1 MDDPFRRFLA
11 RSRVRKVVGYGL
23 GTVGVGL
30 LVAGFLPSRGDG
42 PPLNTAFG
50 FLALIVVASAVGGL
64 GPGIVASF
72 VGFLS
77 FNFFFLKPYGT
88 FVIASGDDVV
98 VLFVFLG
105 LSILIS
111 VLIARAS
118 ARADAAEARE
128 LELRTLQDLSRALVE
143 RPPDT
148 ESYASIVRLL
158 VSWFHFHDGAMF
170 IQRAGDSSGLEELVS
185 VNAEPGT
192 IPVASEGAGVER
204 FPLNIGT
211 RNLGLLVL
219 RSDRADV
226 PDPERRVLRAFSD
239 QLALVL
245 ERDRALR
252 VAVSGSRAETDP
264 QTIG

>member
-1 MDDPFRRFLA
+1 MDDPFRTYSA
-11 RSRVRKVVGYGL
+11 RSRTRELIGYAL
-23 GTVGVGL
+23 ATVGVGL
-30 LVAGFLPSRGDG
+30 LVAAFLPSRGDA

-50 FLALIVVASAVGGL
+50 FLALIVVASAVGGWA
-64 GPGIVASF
+64 PGILASF

-88 FVIASGDDVV
+88 FAIASGDDVV

-105 LSILIS
+105 LAILIS
-111 VLIARAS
+111 VLIARAT
-118 ARADAAEARE
+118 ARANAAEARE

-143 RPPDT
+143 QGPDPQ
-148 ESYASIVRLL
+148 SYASIVRLV
-158 VSWFHFHDGAMF
+158 VSWFHFRDAALF
-170 IQRAGDSSGLEELVS
+170 IQEAGDGSGLEELVS

-192 IPVASEGAGVER
+192 IPLTSEGEGVER

-219 RSDRADV
+219 RGDRTDT
-226 PDPERRVLRAFSD
+226 PDAERRVLRAFSD

-245 ERDRALR
+245 ERDRVLR
-252 VAVSGSRAETDP
+252 VAVSATRAAP
-264 QTIG
+264 SP

>member
-1 MDDPFRRFLA
+1 MDDPFRAFLA
-11 RSRVRKVVGYGL
+11 RSRVRKLIGYGL
-23 GTVGVGL
+23 GTVGVGV
-30 LVAGFLPSRGDG
+30 LVAAFLPSRGDG

-50 FLALIVVASAVGGL
+50 FLALIVVASATGGG
-64 GPGIVASF
+64 GPGILASF

-105 LSILIS
+105 LAILIS
-111 VLIARAS
+111 VLIARAT

-143 RPPDT
+143 QGPDP
-148 ESYASIVRLL
+148 ESYASIVRLV
-158 VSWFHFHDGAMF
+158 VSWFQFRDAALF
-170 IQRAGDSSGLEELVS
+170 IQEAGDASGLEELVT

-192 IPVASEGAGVER
+192 IPLATEGEGVER
-204 FPLNIGT
+204 FPLNIGN

-219 RSDRADV
+219 RGDRAEV

-245 ERDRALR
+245 ERDRVLR
-252 VAVSGSRAETDP
+252 VAVSASRGGQPLANP
-264 QTIG
+264 R

>member
-1 MDDPFRRFLA
+1 MDDRLRASLA
-11 RSRVRKVVGYGL
+11 RSRTRRMAGFVL
-23 GTVGVGL
+23 ATVGVGVVV
-30 LVAGFLPSRGDG
+30 VAFLPFRGDST
-42 PPLNTAFG
+42 PLNTAFA
-50 FLALIVVASAVGGL
+50 FLALVVVASAAGGW

-88 FVIASGDDVV
+88 FVIANGEDVV
-98 VLFVFLG
+98 LLFVFLG
-105 LSILIS
+105 LAILIS
-111 VLIARAS
+111 VLMARTT

-143 RPPDT
+143 QGPDP
-148 ESYASIVRLL
+148 ESYASTVRLV
-158 VSWFHFHDGAMF
+158 VSWFHFRDAALF
-170 IQRAGDSSGLEELVS
+170 IQAAGDNAGLEELVT
-185 VNAEPGT
+185 VNAETGV
-192 IPVASEGAGVER
+192 IPITSEGAGVER

-219 RSDRADV
+219 RGDRAEV

-245 ERDRALR
+245 ERDRVLR
-252 VAVSGSRAETDP
+252 VAVSGSHTETDP
-264 QTIG
+264 SSII

>member
-1 MDDPFRRFLA
+1 MEGPFRALLK
-11 RSRVRKVVGYGL
+11 RSRIRKLIGYGL
-23 GTVGVGL
+23 GTAGAGA
-30 LVAGFLPSRGDG
+30 LVAAFLPSRGDG

-50 FLALIVVASAVGGL
+50 FLALVVVASAVGGL
-64 GPGIVASF
+64 GAGIVASF

-105 LSILIS
+105 LAILIS
-111 VLIARAS
+111 VLMARAT

-143 RPPDT
+143 RGPDP
-148 ESYASIVRLL
+148 ESYASIVRLV
-158 VSWFHFHDGAMF
+158 VSWFHFRDGALF
-170 IQRAGDSSGLEELVS
+170 IQQGGDGSGLDEFVT

-192 IPVASEGAGVER
+192 VPVTSEGTGIER
-204 FPLNIGT
+204 LSLNVGN

-219 RSDRADV
+219 RGDRAEV

-245 ERDRALR
+245 ERDRVLR
-252 VAVSGSRAETDP
+252 VAVSASRAASNP
-264 QTIG
+264 

>member
-1 MDDPFRRFLA
+1 MDGPFRVSLA
-11 RSRVRKVVGYGL
+11 RSRVRRLIGYGL
-23 GTVGVGL
+23 GTVGAGV
-30 LVAGFLPSRGDG
+30 LVAAFLPSRGNG

-64 GPGIVASF
+64 GAGIAASF

-77 FNFFFLKPYGT
+77 FNFFFLRPYGT

-105 LSILIS
+105 LAILIS
-111 VLIARAS
+111 VLMARAT

-143 RPPDT
+143 RGPDP
-148 ESYASIVRLL
+148 ESYASIVHLV
-158 VSWFHFHDGAMF
+158 VSWFHFRDGALF
-170 IQRAGDSSGLEELVS
+170 IQETGEGSGLEELVT
-185 VNAEPGT
+185 VNAEPGA
-192 IPVASEGAGVER
+192 IPIGSGGVGVETLS
-204 FPLNIGT
+204 LNIGN
-211 RNLGLLVL
+211 RNLGLLIL
-219 RSDRADV
+219 RGDRTEV

-245 ERDRALR
+245 ERDRVLR
-252 VAVSGSRAETDP
+252 VAVSASRAASNP
-264 QTIG
+264 